1 MSDLFMNPSHS
12 VLTDC
17 ELINPH
23 THSAVKVHKAIL
35 ASGSQWFLRVFCR
48 TKKELQHKVEVPRP
62 IAEIG
67 APIDAGTDG
76 QHCATPVSDEIVN
89 RIVKYIYHNQD
100 FNVIKA
106 EINGGNVSQIYS

>member
-1 MSDLFMNPSHS
+1 M
-12 VLTDC
+12 
-17 ELINPH
+17 
-23 THSAVKVHKAIL
+23 KVHKAIL